1 MSQNSSK
8 KHHSFKLFTIN
19 SKGETCAKMTYAGE
33 EHSSQSSIHDV
44 QNPVTD
50 DDAEDAEEDQD
61 N

>member
-1 MSQNSSK
+1 
-8 KHHSFKLFTIN
+8 
-19 SKGETCAKMTYAGE
+19 MTYAGE